1 MEEIM
6 QIPHSHRQLQIER
19 ELLQSIFFLKDTIG
33 ELKKENVKL
42 VNSITVRC
50 MDLLGGCFV
59 SQKHLIV
66 TSSCFNVR
74 YAFEFFVNAEYIS
87 LHIEE
92 DKGLYERFINYHR
105 YKTLCFTVKRKKKGS
120 SPPEHYDIE
129 KEEENLKVDFPC
141 FFDEEGSLKK
151 NYHWT
156 EKSKNKSMHNLIDAI
171 SSKNPSLK
179 DTLETDK
186 IQYYQT
192 ISDVIHNSTLIINL
206 FTTPAN
212 PSQQAGAVSF
222 YNTRAAIYMLK
233 GLVKYYKAAGVL
245 IDEARACQLIKSLD
259 NAALKA
265 PPPSGYKKGG

>member
-1 MEEIM
+1 MTG
-6 QIPHSHRQLQIER
+6 PTNHRQPQVEKALFESTLFLGNNL
-19 ELLQSIFFLKDTIG
+19 EGLNEKNLVSIS
-33 ELKKENVKL
+33 
-42 VNSITVRC
+42 SIAIRC
-50 MDLLGGCFV
+50 LDLLRSCLA
-59 SQKHLIV
+59 SQKDLIV

-120 SPPEHYDIE
+120 SPPGDYDIE

-141 FFDEEGSLKK
+141 FFDEDGSLKK

-156 EKSKNKSMHNLIDAI
+156 GKSKNKSMHNLIDAI

-186 IQYYQT
+186 IHYYQT

-206 FTTPAN
+206 FTMPAN

-222 YNTRAAIYMLK
+222 YNTRAAVYMLK
-233 GLVKYYKAAGVL
+233 GLVKYYKAAGVS
-245 IDEARACQLIKSLD
+245 INEDRICQSVVSLRD
-259 NAALKA
+259 ALQKA